1 MNEKQ
6 LSLLGLARRAGRLA
20 LGNEAVTEAIRKGS
34 VRLVVLAAD
43 LSPRTADGIRRAA
56 EEERLEVLELQA
68 SMDELGMALGK
79 RTGLIAVNDAGF
91 AKKIAALQQEAP
103 AGQRE
108 IGGI

>member
-20 LGNEAVTEAIRKGS
+20 LGNEAVMEAIRKGS
-34 VRLVVLAAD
+34 VKLVVLAGD

-56 EEERLEVLELQA
+56 AEERLEVLELKA

-79 RTGLIAVNDAGF
+79 RTGVIAVNDAGF
-91 AKKIAALQQEAP
+91 AKKIAALQQELP

-108 IGGI
+108 TGGI